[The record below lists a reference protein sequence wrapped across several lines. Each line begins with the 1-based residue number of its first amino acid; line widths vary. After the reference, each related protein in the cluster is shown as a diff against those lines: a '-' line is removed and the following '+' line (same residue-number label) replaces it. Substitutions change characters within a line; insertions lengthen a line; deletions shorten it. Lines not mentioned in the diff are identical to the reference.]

1 MTNIFV
7 ARFPVAYYRWNKQT
21 GISLVLVMI
30 FLVILSGL
38 GITAMQSSTFSSR
51 IARNE
56 SDRNIAFQAA
66 EAALRD
72 AENDI
77 AYKRFDRITAC
88 ATAIT
93 GCRAQAIEGL
103 LNFDAACTNGLCAGN
118 SNPLVPQ
125 PWETAAIWTAA
136 GNSVVY
142 GLRTGA
148 TALPVVSNQPRY
160 LIEGYEVGI
169 EKSAIYRVTAV
180 GFGASITTQ
189 VMLQTTVKP

>member
-1 MTNIFV
+1 MSNYLASGRSRNGYFV
-7 ARFPVAYYRWNKQT
+7 TTKER

-38 GITAMQSSTFSSR
+38 GITAMQSSTFSAR

-77 AYKRFDRITAC
+77 AYKRFDHVTPCTAS
-88 ATAIT
+88 TA

-103 LNFDAACTNGLCAGN
+103 LNFDLACTNGLCAGGA
-118 SNPLVPQ
+118 SAIP
-125 PWETAAIWTAA
+125 PWETASIWAPS
-136 GNSVVY
+136 GNSVAY
-142 GLRTGA
+142 GTRTGA
-148 TALPVVSNQPRY
+148 IALPVVSSQPRY
-160 LIEGYEVGI
+160 LIEGYIIGL
-169 EKSAIYRVTAV
+169 EKNAVYRVTAV
-180 GFGASITTQ
+180 GFGANSSTQ
-189 VMLQTTVKP
+189 VMLQTSVKP